1 MVWEWTSSTGMI
13 NIVSAAVAVN
23 ETVAQAG
30 FAIETSFS
38 VHMVREIT
46 INRWP
51 RKYMGRGM
59 ASTCLDH
66 LGPDHPSPCLQTC
79 PSESFY
85 TPSGPSAQA
94 CALFTS
100 RVCARWNSRPRSPH
114 LSGLH
119 SSCIRSI
126 PDLDC
131 TSIEFL
137 LHGWSRRK
145 FRTSTTTRREFLRD
159 RFTFR
164 HRLY

>member
-1 MVWEWTSSTGMI
+1 MKPLHRPLRYRDLVLRRHGTRNHHQPLAAQIYGARHGI
-13 NIVSAAVAVN
+13 NLS
-23 ETVAQAG
+23 
-30 FAIETSFS
+30 
-38 VHMVREIT
+38 RP
-46 INRWP
+46 P
-51 RKYMGRGM
+51 RPG
-59 ASTCLDH
+59 
-66 LGPDHPSPCLQTC
+66 HPSPCLQTC

-94 CALFTS
+94 CAMFTS

-119 SSCIRSI
+119 SSYIRSI

-137 LHGWSRRK
+137 LYGWSRRK

>member
-1 MVWEWTSSTGMI
+1 MI

-38 VHMVREIT
+38 VDMVREIT

-51 RKYMGRGM
+51 RRYMGQGM
-59 ASTCLDH
+59 ASTCPDH

-94 CALFTS
+94 CAMFTS
-100 RVCARWNSRPRSPH
+100 RVCAQVEFKTEVPAFVR
-114 LSGLH
+114 LALFLH
-119 SSCIRSI
+119 SFHSGS
-126 PDLDC
+126 
-131 TSIEFL
+131 
-137 LHGWSRRK
+137 
-145 FRTSTTTRREFLRD
+145 
-159 RFTFR
+159 
-164 HRLY
+164 RLYKH